1 MVPIRIFRGSGT
13 LCMYIPL
20 RDRLG
25 GPAGVVWI
33 GRSARVDDRCRT
45 IGTILMSHRQ
55 LLAVATAL
63 TSVCCAS
70 IAALQPGSESKVEPP
85 AEQSAPQPAPK
96 PGPNEEPAKPVP
108 GESRPAGA
116 QPTDAKPAEA
126 DAGKPKEDPM
136 YVLGFAM
143 EDILGGEQKLE
154 QYKGKVVIIVNVASN
169 CGFTPQYEGLQR
181 LYEKKQDEGLVI
193 LGFPS
198 NDFGEQEPGTNAEIK
213 EYCSSKYGVTFPM
226 FSKISVIGEKQHPLY
241 KKLSSQPAPVGGDP
255 NWNFTKF
262 IVDRSGKVVAR
273 FNSRAVPD
281 DTSEKVSPES
291 KAMAEKIDELLKAK
305 A

>member
-1 MVPIRIFRGSGT
+1 
-13 LCMYIPL
+13 
-20 RDRLG
+20 
-25 GPAGVVWI
+25 
-33 GRSARVDDRCRT
+33 
-45 IGTILMSHRQ
+45 MSHRQ

-63 TSVCCAS
+63 TSVCCVS
-70 IAALQPGSESKVEPP
+70 LAAVQPASESKVEPP
-85 AEQSAPQPAPK
+85 AGQPAPK
-96 PGPNEEPAKPVP
+96 EEKPKPAEP
-108 GESRPAGA
+108 
-116 QPTDAKPAEA
+116 QPTDAKPSEAKPAEA
-126 DAGKPKEDPM
+126 DKPKEDPQ

-143 EDILGGEQKLE
+143 EDILGSDQKLE

-198 NDFGEQEPGTNAEIK
+198 NDFGQQEPGTNAEIK

-281 DTSEKVSPES
+281 DTSDKVSPES